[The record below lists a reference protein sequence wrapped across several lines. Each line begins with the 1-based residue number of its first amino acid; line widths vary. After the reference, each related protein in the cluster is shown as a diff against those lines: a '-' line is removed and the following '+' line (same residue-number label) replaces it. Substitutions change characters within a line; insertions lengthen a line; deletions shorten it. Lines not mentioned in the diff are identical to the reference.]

1 MIHHHQMLRA
11 KRFLDSQTFSPTASP
26 TQIVKWFS
34 SIAGMSTI
42 IIVGVAVIV
51 FIIVVSVLS
60 VQQKEFQERRKRDAE
75 MKRSGIRTKVQPP
88 KGKKSSRIPP
98 PPPSSSSK
106 VSSSNRR
113 TDPTI
118 DLFYSRQEEFKSSSG
133 LPHHKKTDH
142 VPKPQSD
149 DIPEP
154 LMIPSISLPA
164 MRKGIVSLLQSLS
177 PFSRWI
183 HHMYPPLTDQILLCY
198 CDVVGKANTMVVHGI
213 LLTQPPAVTPAIHL
227 HQAPHRR

>member
-1 MIHHHQMLRA
+1 
-11 KRFLDSQTFSPTASP
+11 
-26 TQIVKWFS
+26 
-34 SIAGMSTI
+34 MSTI

-88 KGKKSSRIPP
+88 KGKKSSRIPPPP